1 MQIDLIVVGGLKES
15 YLLAAQKEYLK
26 RLQRY
31 GSIQVIEVKEAR
43 EVKNA
48 SEADIQK
55 QLEEEAQSI
64 REKLHPSTYLIGL
77 VIEGKQLDS
86 VAFSKQIENLLS
98 YQSSH
103 LTFLIGGS
111 HGLSQ
116 EFKRE
121 LDFMISFSAMT
132 FPHQLMR
139 IIFLEQLY
147 RAMRIRYNEPYHK

>member
-1 MQIDLIVVGGLKES
+1 MQVDLIVVGSLKES

-31 GSIQVIEVKEAR
+31 GTVRVIEVKETR
-43 EVKNA
+43 ETKNP
-48 SEADIQK
+48 SEADIKK
-55 QLEEEAQSI
+55 QLEEEAQAI
-64 REKLHPSTYLIGL
+64 RGKLQPSTYRIGL

-86 VAFSKQIENLLS
+86 VAFSEKIDNLLS

-103 LTFLIGGS
+103 LTFIIGGS

-116 EFKRE
+116 ELKGEFDFK
-121 LDFMISFSAMT
+121 LSFSTMT